1 MFDLTTFSTSFANVF
16 TNSLLLQTTLSVG
29 LNNWRL
35 LYGFVYMSFF
45 IAIMVSVQV
54 AKPVIHY
61 MDDFK
66 EEDEVVEDAVHEVVD
81 ETEVEEEEAEAEETK
96 SVTYDEEDYS
106 DMPGLIKENE
116 KEE

>member
-1 MFDLTTFSTSFANVF
+1 
-16 TNSLLLQTTLSVG
+16 
-29 LNNWRL
+29 
-35 LYGFVYMSFF
+35 MSFF

-81 ETEVEEEEAEAEETK
+81 ETEVEEELEEAEAEETK
-96 SVTYDEEDYS
+96 SVTCDEEDYS

>member
-1 MFDLTTFSTSFANVF
+1 
-16 TNSLLLQTTLSVG
+16 
-29 LNNWRL
+29 
-35 LYGFVYMSFF
+35 MSFF

-66 EEDEVVEDAVHEVVD
+66 EEDEVVEDAVHEVID
-81 ETEVEEEEAEAEETK
+81 ETEVEEEEAEAEGKAEETD
-96 SVTYDEEDYS
+96 SVTCDEEDYS